1 MLNANT
7 IEKSKNINML
17 NANTTDNSRKTVAS
31 LCRNCDASSMAK
43 KVFKNVY
50 AKETGN
56 AFVKANI
63 HFRWGISKVFCNP
76 FVIKTLLAL
85 TFVS

>member
-7 IEKSKNINML
+7 IEKSRNINML

-56 AFVKANI
+56 PFVKANI
-63 HFRWGISKVFCNP
+63 HH
-76 FVIKTLLAL
+76 
-85 TFVS
+85 